1 MRALPTTEEDYVR
14 RFVDSL
20 GLGDRDAASVYREVA
35 RHLLRFIRQHYGRMD
50 FSREALVA
58 WMQERRQHC
67 ASCRVEELGCHGQIS
82 ERGLDIGMAHERR
95 EMSELRLGIDP
106 AAQRD
111 GRAAVRGRVMAGSDC
126 GFGTFAGFGPVEPD
140 IAYLKLK
147 SLVEGAQIASRRLWA

>member
-58 WMQERRQHC
+58 
-67 ASCRVEELGCHGQIS
+67 
-82 ERGLDIGMAHERR
+82 
-95 EMSELRLGIDP
+95 
-106 AAQRD
+106 
-111 GRAAVRGRVMAGSDC
+111 
-126 GFGTFAGFGPVEPD
+126 
-140 IAYLKLK
+140 
-147 SLVEGAQIASRRLWA
+147 